1 MVPKNRG
8 NRLSVEAWETESL
21 RFTAFPI
28 PVSPIEDVCWWQS
41 IVGQP
46 PEVEVKRPREG
57 GIRAEGSFEA
67 GRLILETLPFRID
80 LRLIPSPELSST
92 NLGFATIGKFTE
104 IIEPFAQVMNKW
116 LSLDSCPEIQ
126 RIAFGA
132 VLLASVDSRESGYRQ
147 LAAYLPSVDIDP
159 ENSIDLLYQIN
170 RPRKSNTKIS
180 NLTINRLTKWS
191 VAVVLGG
198 DFFVESEQ
206 IAYRKRLQKY
216 VACRLELDINTN
228 VGKQEPLPRD
238 RIASILSEFMDVA
251 KEIVIEGDI
260 P

>member
-1 MVPKNRG
+1 MVPQSRG
-8 NRLSVEAWETESL
+8 NRLSIEAWETESL

-28 PVSPIEDVCWWQS
+28 PASPIEDVGWWQS

-57 GIRAEGSFEA
+57 GIRAEGAFEA

-80 LRLIPSPELSST
+80 LRLIPSPELSAAAS
-92 NLGFATIGKFTE
+92 GFATIGKFTE
-104 IIEPFAQVMNKW
+104 MLAPFAQITNRW

-132 VLLASVDSRESGYRQ
+132 VLFASADSKESGYRQ
-147 LAAYLPSVDIDP
+147 LADYLPGVDIDP
-159 ENSIDLLYQIN
+159 EHSTDLLYQIN
-170 RPRKSNTKIS
+170 RPRKSTTGIS
-180 NLTINRLTKWS
+180 NLAINRLTKWS
-191 VAVVLGG
+191 VVIIFGG
-198 DFFVESEQ
+198 SFFVESTQ
-206 IAYRKRLQKY
+206 IAYHEAPQKY
-216 VACRLELDINTN
+216 VACRLELDISTT
-228 VGKQEPLPRD
+228 GGQREPLPRD
-238 RIASILSEFMDVA
+238 RIPSILSEFMDVA

>member
-1 MVPKNRG
+1 MVPKSRG

-28 PVSPIEDVCWWQS
+28 PVSPIEDVGWWRS

-46 PEVEVKRPREG
+46 PEVEVKRVREG
-57 GIRAEGSFEA
+57 GIRAEGSFNA

-80 LRLIPSPELSST
+80 LRLISSPEISST
-92 NLGFATIGKFTE
+92 TSGFATIGKFTE
-104 IIEPFAQVMNKW
+104 IIEPFADVMNRW

-147 LAAYLPSVDIDP
+147 LAGYLPSVDIDP
-159 ENSIDLLYQIN
+159 ENSTDLSYQIN
-170 RPRKSNTKIS
+170 RPRKSKTKIAD
-180 NLTINRLTKWS
+180 LTINRLTKWS
-191 VAVVLGG
+191 VAVVVGG
-198 DFFVESEQ
+198 DFFVESEE

-238 RIASILSEFMDVA
+238 KIPAILSEFMSVA
-251 KEIVIEGDI
+251 EEIVIEGDI